1 MTNEEPLLPQEFFF
15 RVSGSG
21 DSLWEIHRPQSIIV
35 KLVEQGVFQGEI
47 LDIGC
52 GIADNAIYIANH
64 VNNIHITAIDLVCL
78 SFLFHSKLMNY
89 LQVPKAIEVAREK
102 AQKANAVLQ
111 FEVVDFIKDV
121 STTNLQKHS
130 YDTVLDA
137 AVFHT
142 FGNDDRQVY
151 LRNLEYLI
159 KPGGLYILVCFSEK
173 EIRKGGPRR
182 IKLSDL
188 DELFSSKNGWK
199 IESIEDAIYESR
211 PESILPGGVQAHLLF
226 IRRNNT

>member
-1 MTNEEPLLPQEFFF
+1 
-15 RVSGSG
+15 
-21 DSLWEIHRPQSIIV
+21 
-35 KLVEQGVFQGEI
+35 
-47 LDIGC
+47 
-52 GIADNAIYIANH
+52 
-64 VNNIHITAIDLVCL
+64 
-78 SFLFHSKLMNY
+78 MNY

-102 AQKANAVLQ
+102 AEKVNAILQ
-111 FEVVDFIKDV
+111 FEVVDFIQDV
-121 STTNLQKHS
+121 STTNLKKYS

-142 FGNDDRQVY
+142 FSNDDRKAY

-159 KPGGLYILVCFSEK
+159 KPGGLHILVCFSEK
-173 EIRKGGPRR
+173 EIRKGGPCR